1 MIDITYYQIKQALR
15 HLLSIFLLI
24 AFLTPLSVIT
34 AYGDEPQY
42 IKRSV
47 RALGMGNAFIAVAN
61 DENALFYNPAGLH
74 AIQQHIFEV
83 ITLNATINKNII
95 DLIDESDDD
104 QAETIGQLVGE
115 KLHADANLGLMSMSG
130 PGWGY
135 SIFGSF
141 LFDAKIRN
149 RTVPYLELKT
159 YLQYG
164 AIGGIALSFLDETLV
179 AGANY
184 KVVSRNGV
192 GTDVHIVDFLDDD
205 FSDQIEDDFTTKT
218 GASPDFGLTYKF
230 DAYYN
235 WEPKVAVVVRNIGGM
250 DFGSTGEIPMTI
262 DLGFATQS
270 EFAGFDV
277 ILALDVI
284 DLAQEAT
291 VYKSFKRNLKM
302 GLEIGMLKRSNSH
315 HALSYRIGRNGP
327 YSTWGI
333 SLNIPYFPMMFDYAN
348 WSEEVGNVAGDIE
361 DNRQA
366 LQFSFNF

>member
-15 HLLSIFLLI
+15 HLLSMFLLI
-24 AFLTPLSVIT
+24 AFLTPLGIRT

-47 RALGMGNAFIAVAN
+47 RALGMGNAFVAVVN

-74 AIQQHIFEV
+74 SIQQHIFEV
-83 ITLNATINKNII
+83 LTLNATVNKNFT
-95 DLIDESDDD
+95 DLGSESDDN
-104 QAETIGQLVGE
+104 QATTIGKLVGK
-115 KLHADANLGLMSMSG
+115 KLYVDANLGLMSING

-135 SIFGSF
+135 AIFGSY
-141 LFDAKIRN
+141 LFDARIRN
-149 RTVPYLELKT
+149 PSVPYLELKM

-164 AIGGIALSFLDETLV
+164 AIGGLALSFFDETLV

-184 KVVSRNGV
+184 KILSRNGV
-192 GTDVHIVDFLDDD
+192 GRDVHIVDFLDDD
-205 FSDQIEDDFTTKT
+205 FSDQIEDDFTAQT
-218 GASPDFGLTYKF
+218 GASPDFGMTYKL

-235 WEPKVAVVVRNIGGM
+235 WEPKVALVLRNIGGM
-250 DFGSTGEIPMTI
+250 DFGSSGEIPMTI

-270 EFAGFDV
+270 EFEGFDV

-291 VYKSFKRNLKM
+291 AYKSFKRNLKM

-315 HALSYRIGRNGP
+315 HTLSYRMGRNGP
-327 YSTWGI
+327 YSTWGF
-333 SLNIPYFPMMFDYAN
+333 SVNIPYLPMKLDYAN
-348 WSEEVGNVAGDIE
+348 WSEEIGNVAGDIE

-366 LQFSFNF
+366 IQFSFNF